1 MTLLFSFIHA
11 VRLFDMFV
19 NSFISVSIGFASDF
33 KTFVSLLI
41 SDGLTWVD
49 LERSSISFSFR

>member
-11 VRLFDMFV
+11 VRFFDMFV
-19 NSFISVSIGFASDF
+19 NSFISVSMGFASDF
-33 KTFVSLLI
+33 KIFVSLLM

-49 LERSSISFSFR
+49 LERSSISFSLR